1 MIPTKINCPKC
12 GSQMVKNEGLD
23 GLFCSNQ
30 KCQHYLAEEP
40 GIDDYITDAK
50 TIFSEE
56 RVKHLR
62 GVPVDTIT
70 IGSETKGRVQIQIPC
85 GCTKAE
91 RRVLIDAMLDDLE
104 YLKTQI
110 ESRGMDIYTS
120 RGKKE

>member
-1 MIPTKINCPKC
+1 MIPTKLNCPKC
-12 GSQMVKNEGLD
+12 GGQLIKHEELL
-23 GLFCSNQ
+23 GLFCTNP
-30 KCQHYLAEEP
+30 KCGYYTEEEP
-40 GIDDYITDAK
+40 KLDDYITDAK